1 MSTTPRGSTTGLTD
15 WFYYHQ
21 ESPALETNEDRDLF
35 GYALSAG
42 DYNGDGKDDLAVGA
56 PGEVRSGVREGVVYL
71 LAGGAS
77 GMTAMGE
84 VKQGALSTA
93 HPEERF
99 GSALASGDLNRWRE
113 LDARSRALKAVVA
126 PPAPK

>member
-42 DYNGDGKDDLAVGA
+42 DYNGDGLDDTATVS
-56 PGEVRSGVREGVVYL
+56 PGSTRPAGRYQRWPCLRSCT
-71 LAGGAS
+71 S
-77 GMTAMGE
+77 
-84 VKQGALSTA
+84 K
-93 HPEERF
+93 
-99 GSALASGDLNRWRE
+99 NRWPR
-113 LDARSRALKAVVA
+113 RTTTRAK
-126 PPAPK
+126 K